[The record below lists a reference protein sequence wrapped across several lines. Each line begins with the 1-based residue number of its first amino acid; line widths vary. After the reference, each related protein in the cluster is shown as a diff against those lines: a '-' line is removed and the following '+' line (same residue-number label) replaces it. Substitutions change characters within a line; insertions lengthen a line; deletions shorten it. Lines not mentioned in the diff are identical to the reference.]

1 MSITTE
7 RAKSVRISLTIGFV
21 LQGALGTV
29 MIPRIPE
36 LIDQIGVNFTAWGAI
51 IGFSGLGSLIGLMFA
66 NRFIVRFGSR
76 LVYQASAVTT
86 AALIVIL
93 PYLANPWLF
102 FLLQVAMAF
111 VGSCFNVALNAQAV
125 LLQKLLNRTI
135 VPKLHAAWSI
145 GAATSAALSAFMAGF
160 LPMWLH
166 FLIVPA
172 LAAVVLGMAATR
184 ALTSDEI
191 GAVSGRNTFKKTP
204 FWKSPGQLWLISAGW
219 FAGVFPEAAIIDWSS
234 VFGRKSLMLDAA
246 LSAVPYTFFVV
257 AMIVSRLSIARL
269 TRTRH
274 VGVISFWGGI
284 FGAVAMGI
292 GAIFGP
298 MIGVDNKIFGLIFTA
313 AFWFAAGLGI
323 GPMSPSFTAASG
335 HIKGLSTA
343 QGLARVSLVT
353 SVLMMGAKVMM
364 GAIAQNVNLTVAFIL
379 PTISLFVAGVI
390 SGMIAKSENQVKT
403 VVTDAFPITGSIAIH
418 PADE

>member
-1 MSITTE
+1 
-7 RAKSVRISLTIGFV
+7 
-21 LQGALGTV
+21 
-29 MIPRIPE
+29 
-36 LIDQIGVNFTAWGAI
+36 
-51 IGFSGLGSLIGLMFA
+51 
-66 NRFIVRFGSR
+66 
-76 LVYQASAVTT
+76 
-86 AALIVIL
+86 
-93 PYLANPWLF
+93 
-102 FLLQVAMAF
+102 
-111 VGSCFNVALNAQAV
+111 
-125 LLQKLLNRTI
+125 
-135 VPKLHAAWSI
+135 
-145 GAATSAALSAFMAGF
+145 
-160 LPMWLH
+160 
-166 FLIVPA
+166 
-172 LAAVVLGMAATR
+172 
-184 ALTSDEI
+184 
-191 GAVSGRNTFKKTP
+191 
-204 FWKSPGQLWLISAGW
+204 
-219 FAGVFPEAAIIDWSS
+219 
-234 VFGRKSLMLDAA
+234 MLDAA

-298 MIGVDNKIFGLIFTA
+298 MIGVDNKISGLIFTA
-313 AFWFAAGLGI
+313 VFWFAAGLGI

-379 PTISLFVAGVI
+379 PTVSLFVAGVI

-403 VVTDAFPITGSIAIH
+403 VVTDAFPITGSIAIQ